1 MNEDLHWE
9 IPSRNIIKAV
19 KEVETKARENMGH
32 NTNKYQWV
40 DCVSWAYQNPQVPV
54 LPALAL
60 ILIVSM
66 HPWFEKE
73 AQRFVLKLTV
83 SCINA

>member
-9 IPSRNIIKAV
+9 IPSRNIIKAA

-32 NTNKYQWV
+32 NTYKYQWV

-66 HPWFEKE
+66 HPWFEKK